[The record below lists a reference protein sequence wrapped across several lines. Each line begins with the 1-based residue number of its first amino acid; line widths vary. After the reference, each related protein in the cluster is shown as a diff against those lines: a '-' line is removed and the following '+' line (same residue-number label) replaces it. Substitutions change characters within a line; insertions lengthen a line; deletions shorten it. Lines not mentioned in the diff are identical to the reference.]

1 MQRRREK
8 KAEEEKRGSN
18 TSSATSPVDKDN
30 CSAIKSGATS
40 IGLPAVLAGILRG
53 WVFSVLIAYSNLSFY
68 PYSTFNTKPGSVS
81 K

>member
-8 KAEEEKRGSN
+8 KAEEEEEEIGSN

-53 WVFSVLIAYSNLSFY
+53 WVFSVLIAYPNLNFY
-68 PYSTFNTKPGSVS
+68 LYSTFK
-81 K
+81 